1 MLWCAVPIVLRAAC
15 AACAGCAVLVC
26 NVCPCAAPCVC
37 CPLCRGT
44 CPLLLCCPVCSV
56 LPCTVQCVCRL
67 NSVLH
72 MNALPCVAMEPLRG
86 LTSCWRVCYTRQR
99 PGQHRR
105 NPLSHH
111 VCVAVSVSVP
121 LYISVNLNLS
131 VDSNVYSVL
140 CCAVLHGVP
149 RYSSQ
154 HAAGQWTGPLRR
166 PTIVSAAMP
175 RAAPSPLL
183 AASVHVG
190 AEHSFVLCHDSA
202 VYTVGEARAIP
213 EPLPSGLRAAQ
224 VACGRANTTLLTD
237 QGEVYVCGDGRYS
250 GLGTDGLVQ
259 ALTRLPALWWKQVR
273 SVAAGDLHAAALTSE
288 EELFR
293 WGDSTGSA
301 AHSTGGTQHSEHTSC
316 HLLASSV
323 LSVACGP
330 CCTLVLSRPPA
341 RSLRLRSRASTRASS
356 PSLPL
361 HCASSMH
368 IATVRPHTQHSIQHS
383 TPPEQHIRQ
392 VRRRSVLQPLES
404 ILQVLCCAV
413 LTCADLC
420 SPVPCHVPS
429 SYSVPCWLHCAFA
442 VCCGPCL
449 VSVQPLADL
458 AAQP

>member
-105 NPLSHH
+105 
-111 VCVAVSVSVP
+111 
-121 LYISVNLNLS
+121 
-131 VDSNVYSVL
+131 
-140 CCAVLHGVP
+140 
-149 RYSSQ
+149 
-154 HAAGQWTGPLRR
+154 QWTGPLRR